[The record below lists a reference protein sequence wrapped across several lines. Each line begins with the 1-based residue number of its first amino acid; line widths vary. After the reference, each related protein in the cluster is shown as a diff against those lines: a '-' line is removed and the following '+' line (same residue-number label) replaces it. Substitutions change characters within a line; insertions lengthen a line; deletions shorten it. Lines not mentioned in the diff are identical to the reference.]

1 MMKPS
6 SVISCSISW
15 HFMNYEFYWCI
26 PWINNNI
33 TTEWV
38 VKKAFHQKLNFKTAV
53 KKWKAS
59 QSIWLMPVVTWRYLS
74 WRAAG
79 DCSMIWEAS
88 RKAFEALISPSAAIT
103 LARASRLAS
112 ASAAMARWSCSGN
125 LASFLK
131 N

>member
-1 MMKPS
+1 MFYNDETFPVVSILDIELWILLMQPMNKQQHHNWMDYKEGFPS
-6 SVISCSISW
+6 KVVVW
-15 HFMNYEFYWCI
+15 
-26 PWINNNI
+26 
-33 TTEWV
+33 TT
-38 VKKAFHQKLNFKTAV
+38 L

-59 QSIWLMPVVTWRYLS
+59 ISPCYLVTWRYLS

-79 DCSMIWEAS
+79 DCSMICEAS
-88 RKAFEALISPSAAIT
+88 RKALEALISPSAAIT

-112 ASAAMARWSCSGN
+112 ASAAMALWSCSGN